1 VLDRLSLL
9 EDEFREVE
17 SRLGDPAILGDQR
30 KLASMA
36 RRHKELDAIVSRSVE
51 LRGAYEDLN
60 TFREMLTES
69 GSDDREMM
77 REEIRA
83 IESRIAVLEEE
94 LKVLLLPHDPNDDK
108 NVMIEIRGAEGGE
121 EANLFRR
128 DLYEMYEAFAG
139 RMSWVFR
146 ADRRAAQRPG
156 GFTNVTFAA
165 QGRRRVDSNETR
177 RRPAPRATG
186 AGTESQGRVHTSSAT
201 VDRAARAEE
210 VDIHIPERG
219 SADRRLPLVGPGG
232 QSVNTTDSAVR
243 VTHKPTGLVV
253 AIQDQK
259 SQLQNKEKAMRV
271 LRSRLLQIEE
281 DKRSSER
288 SEARREQVGGGG
300 RSEKIR
306 TYNYKENRV
315 TDHRINLTLYKLD
328 RVLAGELDEIVDALV
343 AEERRRQLEEE

>member
-1 VLDRLSLL
+1 MLDRLSLL

-51 LRGAYEDLN
+51 LRGAYEDLQS
-60 TFREMLTES
+60 FREMLTES

-77 REEIRA
+77 RDEIRA

-121 EANLFRR
+121 EANLFAR

-139 RMSWVFR
+139 RMSWSSELI
-146 ADRRAAQRPG
+146 DAQRSDLG
-156 GFTNVTFAA
+156 GFTNVTFALK
-165 QGRRRVDSNETR
+165 GEGVWTRMKHEGGPHRVQR
-177 RRPAPRATG
+177 VPV
-186 AGTESQGRVHTSSAT
+186 TESQGRVHTSSAT
-201 VDRAARAEE
+201 VTVLPEAEE
-210 VDIHIPERG
+210 VDIHIPERDLQIDVYR
-219 SADRRLPLVGPGG
+219 SSGPGG

-259 SQLQNKEKAMRV
+259 SQLQNKEKE
-271 LRSRLLQIEE
+271 LRLFRSLLLQIEE
-281 DKRSSER
+281 DKLSSER
-288 SEARREQVGGGG
+288 SESRREQVGGGG
-300 RSEKIR
+300 LSEKIR
-306 TYNYKENRV
+306 T
-315 TDHRINLTLYKLD
+315 
-328 RVLAGELDEIVDALV
+328 
-343 AEERRRQLEEE
+343 